1 MSKNPESK
9 NSDYF
14 VPWLE
19 NALEYN
25 IDILDTVWAH
35 PEIARLMLNEN
46 PIPPSEKVINA
57 VTDICKYGNRY
68 PDRWWNLREKIGKS
82 CGFGAKNVFLAN
94 GSSEVIDNMMRVFLR
109 PGDEVLL
116 ATPTFTLF
124 RVRASVCGGVP
135 VEVPLRESDL
145 QYDIDAMLAAITPK
159 TKLIV
164 IVNPNNPTGI
174 FIEES
179 DLRRILDTGIPT
191 CIDEAYLAYHPEVP
205 SQVKLVKEYPN
216 AFTSHTLSKAHGI
229 AGMRFGYMIAN
240 EDIVKAFE
248 QVSLPWNLSLM
259 NLAAGEAILEDTEHV
274 EKMVKHNNDW
284 MDRYYKEFTALG
296 LKPFKAHGNYMLV
309 DANDFGL
316 TSEEIYDK
324 AMEDNVAVKVI
335 EPIHGKAG
343 YFRVTPGTDE
353 ENERCLKAMRRIFGG
368 KGPLQNSTP
377 PNRLA

>member
-1 MSKNPESK
+1 MSK

-19 NALEYN
+19 DSPVYDV
-25 IDILDTVWAH
+25 DILDKAWAH

-46 PIPPSEKVINA
+46 PIPPSEKVISA
-57 VTDICKYGNRY
+57 VTDICRYGNRY
-68 PDRWWNLREKIGKS
+68 PDRWWKLREKIGKS

-94 GSSEVIDNMMRVFLR
+94 GSSENIDNMMRVFLQ

-116 ATPTFTLF
+116 PTPTFTLF
-124 RVRASVCGGVP
+124 RIRASVCGGVP

-145 QYDIDAMLAAITPK
+145 QYDVDAMLDAITPK
-159 TKLIV
+159 TRLIV
-164 IVNPNNPTGI
+164 VVTPNNPTGI

-179 DLRRILDTGIPT
+179 ELRRLLDTGIPT

-205 SQVKLVKEYPN
+205 SLVSLVKEYPN

-240 EDIVKAFE
+240 EDIVEAFE
-248 QVSLPWNLSLM
+248 RVSLPWNLSLM
-259 NLAAGEAILEDTEHV
+259 NLAAGEAMLEDTEHLAM
-274 EKMVKHNNDW
+274 MVKHNNDW
-284 MDRYYKEFTALG
+284 MDRFYEEFTKLG

-316 TSEEIYDK
+316 TSKEICDK
-324 AMEDNVAVKVI
+324 AMEDNIALKYI
-335 EPIHGKAG
+335 EPIHGKDG

-353 ENERCLKAMRRIFGG
+353 ENERCLATIRKIFGG
-368 KGPLQNSTP
+368 RGPGQNSEP

>member
-1 MSKNPESK
+1 MSK

-14 VPWLE
+14 VPWLKDAF
-19 NALEYN
+19 NYN
-25 IDILDTVWAH
+25 IDVLDMAWAN
-35 PEIARLMLNEN
+35 PDVARLMLNEN
-46 PIPPSEKVINA
+46 PIPPSEKIIDA
-57 VTDICKYGNRY
+57 VTDICRKGHYY
-68 PDRWWNLREKIGKS
+68 PDRWWKLGES

-94 GSSEVIDNMMRVFLR
+94 GSSEIIDNMMRVFLK

-116 ATPTFTLF
+116 ATPTFALF
-124 RVRASVCGGVP
+124 RVRASVCGGKV

-145 QYDIDAMLAAITPK
+145 QYDTDAMLAAITPK

-179 DLRRILDTGIPT
+179 DLRRFLDTGIPT

-205 SQVKLVKEYPN
+205 SMVPLVKEYPN

-240 EDIVKAFE
+240 EDIVEAFE
-248 QVSLPWNLSLM
+248 QVGLPWNLSLM
-259 NLAAGEAILEDTEHV
+259 NLAAGEAALEDTDHLAR
-274 EKMVKHNNDW
+274 KVKHNNDW
-284 MDRYYKEFTALG
+284 MDRYFKEFTEMG
-296 LKPFKAHGNYMLV
+296 LKPFVAHGNYMLV

-316 TSEEIYDK
+316 TSQEIYDK
-324 AMEDNVAVKVI
+324 AMEDKVAVKVI
-335 EPIHGKAG
+335 GPIHGKAG
-343 YFRVTPGTDE
+343 YFRITPGTDE
-353 ENERCLKAMRRIFGG
+353 ENERCLRTMRRIFGDG
-368 KGPLQNSTP
+368 DTRRNSSP